1 MALILVTGPTAEPVT
16 LAEAKLHLRVDIDDD
31 DDLIEALVAAAR
43 EYVERLCR
51 PQVALISQTW
61 KLVLD
66 ATPGDT
72 VTLRP
77 YPLQSVSSI
86 KTTSDAGVEATYS
99 SSGYQ
104 VDTVSE
110 PGRVRLKS
118 GYSWPSTTLQAL
130 NGFEVSFVA
139 GFGDDPSDVP
149 QQIRQAVLLLI
160 GHWYENREVQI
171 VTGAMP
177 MSLAFTVQALLA
189 PWRREV

>member
-72 VTLRP
+72 ITLRP

-86 KTTSDAGVEATYS
+86 KTISDAGVEATYS

-104 VDTVSE
+104 VDTSSE

-130 NGFEVSFVA
+130 NGFQVTFVA

-171 VTGAMP
+171 VTGAVP
-177 MSLAFTVQALLA
+177 ASLAFTVMALLA

>member
-31 DDLIEALVAAAR
+31 NDLIEALVAAAR

-72 VTLRP
+72 ITLRP

-86 KTTSDAGVEATYS
+86 KTISDAGVEATYS

-104 VDTVSE
+104 VDTSSE

-130 NGFEVSFVA
+130 NGFQVTFVA

-171 VTGAMP
+171 VTGAVP
-177 MSLAFTVQALLA
+177 ASLAFTVMALLA

>member
-16 LAEAKLHLRVDIDDD
+16 LGEAKLHLRVDIDDD
-31 DDLIEALVAAAR
+31 DDLIEALIAAAR

-51 PQVALISQTW
+51 PQLALITQTW
-61 KLVLD
+61 TLVLD
-66 ATPGDT
+66 ETPGDT
-72 VTLRP
+72 ITLRP

-86 KTTSDAGVEATYS
+86 KTISDAGVEATYS

-104 VDTVSE
+104 VDTSSE

-130 NGFEVSFVA
+130 NGFQVTFLA
-139 GFGDDPSDVP
+139 GFGDDPSEVP

-171 VTGAMP
+171 TTGAVP
-177 MSLAFTVQALLA
+177 ASLAFTVMALLA

>member
-51 PQVALISQTW
+51 PQLALISQTW

-72 VTLRP
+72 ITLRP

-99 SSGYQ
+99 ASGYQ

-110 PGRVRLKS
+110 PGRLRLKS

-130 NGFEVSFVA
+130 NGFEVTFVA

-171 VTGAMP
+171 VTGAVP
-177 MSLAFTVQALLA
+177 ASLAFTVMALLA